1 MYEPLASFR
10 PIAIPI
16 ARSISRAL
24 NETIGSAY
32 NPLSL
37 FAAGEQGVWYDPSDM
52 STLFQDAA
60 GTIPVT
66 TAGQPVGLMLDKS
79 GRGNHATQPTAT
91 SRPILQFANGLWSL
105 LFDGVDDRLV
115 TGSIDFTA
123 TDKVTLWSG
132 AYKATT
138 DLGLIAELSPSAPGN
153 NGTFYLGANIGGT
166 NFRTLSK
173 GTVLSTPAW
182 AIQSPKLAVLT
193 GVGDISGDV
202 ASLRGNGAVV
212 ASSAIDQGAGNYGN
226 YPLYIGSRGGV
237 IGFLNG
243 NIYGLIVR
251 GVKSTDAEITQTEAW
266 MNSKTGAY

>member
-1 MYEPLASFR
+1 M
-10 PIAIPI
+10 ITKAISK
-16 ARSISRAL
+16 SISRSIAL
-24 NETIGSAY
+24 AINDPSGVGF

-37 FAAGEQGVWYDPSDM
+37 FAAGEQGGWYDPSDM

-66 TAGQPVGLMLDKS
+66 AAGQPVGRVLDKS
-79 GRGNHATQPTAT
+79 GRGNHASQATAT

-166 NFRTLSK
+166 NFITLSK
-173 GTVLSTPAW
+173 GTVLSNPAW
-182 AIQSPKLAVLT
+182 AIPSPKLAVLT

-237 IGFLNG
+237 SGFLNG

-251 GVKSTDAEITQTEAW
+251 GVKSTAAEIAQTEAW